1 MTSEP
6 APSLEPTTRW
16 RLVLGRYASSS
27 LGCQGLPGSVARMD
41 IALDY
46 LYGRELERRGLK
58 SDRQGSL
65 DPSQVRAVNWLA
77 EIRDLF
83 PASVCQTITAHA
95 LARYGITDIL
105 KDPAA
110 LERLEPN
117 EALLQSLMAL
127 KDRADGAVQSK
138 IREVARRVVEEIIK
152 RLKADVSRAFSGK
165 RNRFERSQLKVLQN
179 FDWRAT
185 IRENLKNWDR
195 ERGVIVAERLR
206 FNARVRRRF
215 PWTVILCVD
224 QSGSMAASVIH
235 SAVMAAILAGLPS
248 VKLHLVVFDT
258 SVVDLTDRVSDPVG
272 VLMSVQLGGGTDIG
286 RAVSYCEGLITQPS
300 RTVFVL
306 VSDFC
311 EGASPARLLAAVKRL
326 AEARVTMLGLAA
338 LDGAAVPDYDRTMG
352 EQLAASGMSVSALT
366 PEHFAEWLA
375 GVIR

>member
-1 MTSEP
+1 MTQ
-6 APSLEPTTRW
+6 APSFDPTTRW
-16 RLVLGRYASSS
+16 RLVLGCYASSR
-27 LGCQGLPGSVARMD
+27 LHHVGLDSSVMRMD

-46 LYGRELERRGLK
+46 LYGRELQKRGVGGNRHGTL
-58 SDRQGSL
+58 DR
-65 DPSQVRAVNWLA
+65 SQITAVNWLA

-83 PASVCQTITAHA
+83 PASVCETITAHA
-95 LARYGITDIL
+95 LARYGLTDIL

-127 KDRADGAVQSK
+127 KDRADASVQAK
-138 IREVARRVVEEIIK
+138 IREVARRVVDDIMK
-152 RLKADVSRAFSGK
+152 RLKASVSRAFSGR

-195 ERGVIVAERLR
+195 ERRVLVAERLR
-206 FNARVRRRF
+206 FNARMRRRF

-286 RAVSYCEGLITQPS
+286 RAVSFCEGLITQPS
-300 RTVFVL
+300 RTVLVL

-311 EGASPARLLAAVKRL
+311 EGASPARLIATVKRM

-338 LDGAAVPDYDRTMG
+338 LDGAAVPDYDRKMG
-352 EQLAASGMSVSALT
+352 EQLAAAGMSVSALT

>member
-1 MTSEP
+1 MTRET
-6 APSLEPTTRW
+6 APGLDPSTRW
-16 RLVLGRYASSS
+16 RLILGRYASSRLS
-27 LGCQGLPGSVARMD
+27 QGGLGGPAGRMD

-46 LYGRELERRGLK
+46 LYGRELERRGLGG
-58 SDRQGSL
+58 RQGSL
-65 DPSQVRAVNWLA
+65 DPSQLTAVNWLA

-83 PASVCQTITAHA
+83 PASVCETITAHA
-95 LARYGITDIL
+95 LARYGLTDIL

-127 KDRADGAVQSK
+127 KDRADAAVQAK
-138 IREVARRVVEEIIK
+138 IREVARRVVEEIMK
-152 RLKADVSRAFSGK
+152 RLKASVSRSFSGT

-185 IRENLKNWDR
+185 IRENLKNWDV
-195 ERGVIVAERLR
+195 ERRAIVAERLR
-206 FNARVRRRF
+206 FNARVRRRL

-224 QSGSMAASVIH
+224 QSGSMAASVIY

-286 RAVSYCEGLITQPS
+286 RAVSYCEGLVTQPT
-300 RTVFVL
+300 RTVLVL

-311 EGASPARLLAAVKRL
+311 EGASPARLLATVKRL

-338 LDGAAVPDYDRTMG
+338 LDAAAVPDYDRTMG
-352 EQLAASGMSVSALT
+352 EQLAACGMSISALT

>member
-1 MTSEP
+1 MTQ
-6 APSLEPTTRW
+6 APSFDPTTRW
-16 RLVLGRYASSS
+16 RLVLGRYASSRLHQVG
-27 LGCQGLPGSVARMD
+27 LGSSVMRMD

-46 LYGRELERRGLK
+46 LYGRELQKRGLG
-58 SDRQGSL
+58 SNRHGTLDR
-65 DPSQVRAVNWLA
+65 SQITAVNWLA

-83 PASVCQTITAHA
+83 PASVCETITAHA
-95 LARYGITDIL
+95 LARYGLTDIL

-127 KDRADGAVQSK
+127 KDRADASVQAK
-138 IREVARRVVEEIIK
+138 IREVARRVVDDIMK
-152 RLKADVSRAFSGK
+152 RLKASVSRAFSGR
-165 RNRFERSQLKVLQN
+165 RNRFERGQLKVLQN

-195 ERGVIVAERLR
+195 ERRVLVAERLR
-206 FNARVRRRF
+206 FNTRVRRHF

-300 RTVFVL
+300 RTVLVL

-311 EGASPARLLAAVKRL
+311 EGASPARLIAAVKRM

-338 LDGAAVPDYDRTMG
+338 LDGAAVPDYDRKMG
-352 EQLAASGMSVSALT
+352 EQLAAAGMSVSALT